1 MHTVTMYTVT
11 MHTVTM
17 PIVLLLLLLLCH
29 QVYHG
34 ELEDAF
40 SDFTDLAQTF
50 PLFRGKGKRDPDDPE
65 GQTVGYFK
73 GAIKVYPLPDDGSPD
88 PPKILSN
95 IPSSKPIKVI
105 VRIYIIKGIDLQPQD
120 PDGKV

>member
-1 MHTVTMYTVT
+1 M
-11 MHTVTM
+11 
-17 PIVLLLLLLLCH
+17 LLLLLLCH

-40 SDFTDLAQTF
+40 SNFTDLAQTF